1 MGENDI
7 QSDNPFNSCYAS
19 FCKDRRRGDLG
30 VTPLPF
36 CQTLSTPE
44 RPVKFGVL
52 VIALKLS
59 FCQGRQT
66 PKRYRDC

>member
-1 MGENDI
+1 MGENI

-36 CQTLSTPE
+36 CHTLSTPE
-44 RPVKFGVL
+44 RPVKFGVQSSNCFEM
-52 VIALKLS
+52 IILS
-59 FCQGRQT
+59 G
-66 PKRYRDC
+66 

>member
-30 VTPLPF
+30 VTPLTLLPHPF
-36 CQTLSTPE
+36 DSRASSQVWCPSNCFEMIILS
-44 RPVKFGVL
+44 G
-52 VIALKLS
+52 
-59 FCQGRQT
+59 
-66 PKRYRDC
+66 

>member
-44 RPVKFGVL
+44 RPVKFGLL
-52 VIALKLS
+52 VIALK
-59 FCQGRQT
+59 
-66 PKRYRDC
+66 

>member
-1 MGENDI
+1 MGENI

-36 CQTLSTPE
+36 CHTLSTPE

-52 VIALKLS
+52 VIALK
-59 FCQGRQT
+59 
-66 PKRYRDC
+66 